1 MKLLKVLV
9 AVLVMAAMAVP
20 VIAEDRLSLSGSMQ
34 VRGFVYDVEEG
45 KDDDSGAWNDQRLR
59 IGGKIAVAEG
69 VSVNFRFDVTE
80 SDENSSD
87 AVAWGGTD
95 AAAYQYAQRRADV
108 QFDKAYLQVEKHGF
122 TLMAG
127 QQYFGGVGYTR
138 RMADMLGA
146 GFVVKWEGLKLQHVK
161 RMDENIGKNGFTKN
175 NSAAYG
181 PRDEVS
187 MTVLSYDFKGEGFSL
202 TPAIAYNDNQNV
214 DDTDFYGA
222 ALAGSVDLGP
232 VALKGEFNYFDG
244 ETDGDADGE
253 LPLYDWK
260 EGDLVG
266 TQLYLDASLAATDTL
281 RVGAMFLYA
290 AGTDKDD
297 ETQITN
303 MNNDGTID
311 WTFAEWNPQTYGYWS
326 GDILGELDIFDPTG
340 SSAGVIAGSLYADL
354 KATEDMSFKFSGL
367 YMETEEDKAADAD
380 GYFLNASV
388 NYKLAENTSLI
399 AHANYTDIT
408 DNDATDGDFEL
419 FSMITGVVVSF

>member
-1 MKLLKVLV
+1 MKMLKVLV

-69 VSVNFRFDVTE
+69 VSVNFRVDVTE

-87 AVAWGGTD
+87 AVAWGGTPSG
-95 AAAYQYAQRRADV
+95 AYQYAQRRADV
-108 QFDKAYLQVEKHGF
+108 QFDKAFLQVEKHGF

-146 GFVVKWEGLKLQHVK
+146 GFVVKYEGFTLQHVK
-161 RMDENIGKNGFTKN
+161 RMDENTGKNGNVKLD
-175 NSAAYG
+175 G
-181 PRDEVS
+181 RDEVS
-187 MTVLSYDFKGEGFSL
+187 MTVLSYNFKGEGFSL
-202 TPAIAYNDNQNV
+202 NPAIAYNDNQNE
-214 DDTDFYGA
+214 DDTDFYGVSLA
-222 ALAGSVDLGP
+222 AGADLGP
-232 VALKGEFNYFDG
+232 VALKGEVTYFDG
-244 ETDGDADGE
+244 ETDGTSNWA
-253 LPLYDWK
+253 

-266 TQLYLDASLAATDTL
+266 TQLYLDASMAATDTL

-326 GDILGELDIFDPTG
+326 GDMLFEVDIFDPTG
-340 SSAGVIAGSLYADL
+340 ASAGVMAGSLYADL

-367 YMETEEDKAADAD
+367 YWETEEDKSADAD